1 VTRDW
6 GLAGST
12 VAIVL
17 ATTAPLDAV
26 FADPFPS
33 RDQNPLLMGLG
44 LPRPTPSALPSSWAL
59 AVDFNWGSS
68 ALIQS
73 AAGENLVV
81 DAETRETRLTLR
93 RALGERFALQASLPY
108 RYVGPG
114 SLDGFIDDW
123 HDAFGLPEGSR
134 RTLPQ
139 DRLALAYARDG
150 ATLLD
155 EYEGYEGL
163 GDASL
168 DLGLQLR
175 RDASSALSAWL
186 SIELPTGEDAFI
198 SNDGV
203 DVSLIA
209 AGERRWGERWSLFG
223 QAAVTHLASGAVLE
237 THQRS
242 VVWSGLAG
250 VSVRALPSLELKAQ
264 LDAHTAAF
272 DSDVDYLGE
281 AVILTVGGALHFDS
295 GWRLNLGVSEDIA
308 VESAPDVVFVLGVSK
323 EGLVTSD

>member
-1 VTRDW
+1 MLAACASG
-6 GLAGST
+6 GLAC
-12 VAIVL
+12 
-17 ATTAPLDAV
+17 
-26 FADPFPS
+26 ADPFPA
-33 RDQNPLLMGLG
+33 RDQNPLLMSLG
-44 LPRPTPSALPSSWAL
+44 LPRPMPSAMPSSWAL
-59 AVDFNWGSS
+59 AADFHWGSS

-73 AAGENLVV
+73 NGGEDLIV

-93 RALGERFALQASLPY
+93 RAVGERFALQASVPY

-134 RTLPQ
+134 PLMPQ
-139 DRLALAYARDG
+139 DRLTLAYARDG
-150 ATLLD
+150 AVLLD
-155 EYEGYEGL
+155 EFEGYEGL

-168 DLGLQLR
+168 DLGFQIR

-186 SIELPTGEDAFI
+186 SVELPTGDDAYI
-198 SNDGV
+198 SNDGP

-209 AGERRWGERWSLFG
+209 TGERRWGDRWSLFG
-223 QAAVTHLASGAVLE
+223 QAAVTHLASGAVFE
-237 THQRS
+237 TQQRS

-250 VSVRALPSLELKAQ
+250 VGFRALPSLDLKVQ
-264 LDAHTAAF
+264 IDAHTAVF

-281 AVILTVGGALHFDS
+281 AVILTVGGALHFRS
-295 GWRLNLGVSEDIA
+295 GWRLDLGVSEDIA

-323 EGLVTSD
+323 KGLGTSD